1 MSAKNSLPTTI
12 ALGVARGGLE
22 IRQFMRQRESVVFTL
37 AFPII
42 LLAIFGSVFK
52 TTIAD
57 GVTFSQYFVA
67 GMIASGLVNTGFQ
80 QLAITIPMEREFGSL
95 KRLRGTPMHV
105 ASYFIGKSI
114 LVFVSMAIQVLLL
127 LAGGMIFFGVEL
139 PSDPY
144 KWSVFTWLIVFGS
157 AASTALGIAFAAVPK
172 SGRGASA
179 VVSPVVIILQFFSGV
194 FFVFTDLPG
203 WMQQVA
209 AIFPLKWMTQGMRSV
224 FLPDSFAL
232 REVAGTWETVE
243 IEKINRSICNF
254 CSDSFGNFCIRGHF
268 NSETNS
274 KTKPKNRL
282 GGFHQRD

>member
-1 MSAKNSLPTTI
+1 MI

-22 IRQFMRQRESVVFTL
+22 IRQFLRQRESVVFTL

-52 TTIAD
+52 TSLAE

-80 QLAITIPMEREFGSL
+80 QLAIIIPMEREFGSL

-114 LVFVSMAIQVLLL
+114 LVLVSMAIQVLLL
-127 LAGGMIFFGVEL
+127 LAAGMIFFGVEL
-139 PSDPY
+139 PTDPY
-144 KWSVFTWLIVFGS
+144 KWLTFTWLIILGS
-157 AASTALGIAFAAVPK
+157 AASTALGIAFASVPK

-179 VVSPVVIILQFFSGV
+179 VVSPVVIVLQFFSGV

-224 FLPDSFAL
+224 FLPDSFAA
-232 REVAGTWETVE
+232 REVAGTWETERTFIILFAWLIVG
-243 IEKINRSICNF
+243 IF
-254 CSDSFGNFCIRGHF
+254 LAIRTF
-268 NSETNS
+268 KWS
-274 KTKPKNRL
+274 
-282 GGFHQRD
+282 RD

>member
-1 MSAKNSLPTTI
+1 MSQKKSLPTTI

-52 TTIAD
+52 TTLAE

-105 ASYFIGKSI
+105 ASYFIGKSL
-114 LVFVSMAIQVLLL
+114 LVLVSMAIQVVLL
-127 LAGGMIFFGVEL
+127 LAGGMIFFGVQL

-144 KWSVFTWLIVFGS
+144 KWLTFTWLIILGS
-157 AASTALGIAFAAVPK
+157 AASTALGIAFSSVPK

-179 VVSPVVIILQFFSGV
+179 VVSPVVIILQFVSGV

-232 REVAGTWETVE
+232 REVAGTWETERTFLILMAWLVAG
-243 IEKINRSICNF
+243 IF
-254 CSDSFGNFCIRGHF
+254 LAIRTF
-268 NSETNS
+268 KWS
-274 KTKPKNRL
+274 
-282 GGFHQRD
+282 RD